1 MLHEFNMNI
10 KSKFRNAIMPVI
22 RKPYTDSLF
31 QQYIRD
37 YHFLFNTINKSA
49 GQFSFFKQ
57 AQNNPYVYSCVN
69 AISDTF
75 LINGFRIN
83 NPDEFNVNIN
93 NVRYLTNL
101 FNHPESNESSLT
113 FPVFLKQIVNSQE
126 LVGDT
131 FIEVNYEEFDYDH
144 NNYQIINGLQYV
156 PASLLRWFDD
166 TSQYGFRNKPSIR
179 YEPDELI
186 HIYEPSIDFRES
198 KFGES
203 KLEKIQKPLLMMF
216 LGLDYNQKLMENEG
230 IDPTAILSFPE
241 SMDDDQ
247 FNTELIRLQ
256 AMIQSQVSKHG
267 GMLAVKGA
275 TYQSANLNNKDM
287 DYVNMMNMCR
297 DMIISLFRVPPA
309 MIGVIETANLG
320 SGNGEAQK
328 EQFKNVMNAKAKFYE
343 AAFNKALGH
352 NGFQEV
358 FQFNEM
364 DIEDELKR
372 ANIESTQI
380 RDGVRTVNEI
390 RKGYGW
396 DPVDWGSEPLGY
408 GQAGM
413 NQLGIMSNEEQ
424 KSLQIENKNLTKA
437 LVMERIRKEYL

>member
-1 MLHEFNMNI
+1 MFDNFRMNM
-10 KSKFRNAIMPVI
+10 KSKFRNAVMPVI
-22 RKPYTDSLF
+22 RKPYEDSLF

-37 YHFLFNTINKSA
+37 YHFIFNTANKTA
-49 GQFSFFKQ
+49 GQYGFFRN
-57 AQNNPYVYSCVN
+57 AQDNPYVYSCVN

-75 LINGFRIN
+75 LINGFKIN
-83 NPDEFNVNIN
+83 NPDEFNVNVN

-101 FNHPESNESSLT
+101 FESPEANESSLT
-113 FPVFLKQIVNSQE
+113 FPVFIKQIVNSFE

-131 FIEVNYEEFDYDH
+131 FIEINYEEFDYDH
-144 NNYQIINGLQYV
+144 NNYHIMNGLQYV

-166 TSQYGFRNKPSIR
+166 TSQYGFRSKPNIR

-186 HIYEPSIDFRES
+186 HIYEPSIEFRES
-198 KFGES
+198 KFGVS
-203 KLEKIQKPLLMMF
+203 KLETIQKPLLMMF

-230 IDPTAILSFPE
+230 IDPTAILSFDKDIGNE
-241 SMDDDQ
+241 E
-247 FNTELIRLQ
+247 FNAELLRLQ
-256 AMIQSQVSKHG
+256 AMIKAQVRKHG

-275 TYQSANLNNKDM
+275 TYQSAKVNNKDM

-343 AAFNKALGH
+343 AGFNKALGR
-352 NGFQEV
+352 NGFDEV
-358 FQFNEM
+358 FKFNEM

-390 RKGYGW
+390 RKTYGW
-396 DPVDWGSEPLGY
+396 NPVEWGNEPLGY
-408 GQAGM
+408 GQAGV
-413 NQLGIMSNEEQ
+413 NSLLFNPDEA
-424 KSLQIENKNLTKA
+424 KSLQLENKSLSKA
-437 LVMERIRKEYL
+437 LLMERLRKEYR

>member
-1 MLHEFNMNI
+1 MNM
-10 KSKFRNAIMPVI
+10 KSKFRNAVMPVL
-22 RKPYTDSLF
+22 RKPYEDSLF
-31 QQYIRD
+31 QEYMRQYG
-37 YHFLFNTINKSA
+37 FLFNTANKTA
-49 GQFSFFKQ
+49 GQFGFFKK
-57 AQNNPYVYSCVN
+57 AQQNPYVYSCVN

-75 LINGFRIN
+75 LINGFNIN
-83 NPDEFNVNIN
+83 NPDEFTVNVN

-101 FNHPESNESSLT
+101 FNHPEANESSLT
-113 FPVFLKQIVNSQE
+113 FPVFIKQIVNSQE

-131 FIEVNYEEFDYDH
+131 FIEINYEEFDYDH
-144 NNYQIINGLQYV
+144 NNYHIINGLQYV
-156 PASLLRWFDD
+156 PASVLRWFDD
-166 TSQYGFRNKPSIR
+166 TDQYGFRNKPNIR

-186 HIYEPSIDFRES
+186 HIYEPSIDFKDS
-198 KFGES
+198 KFGLS
-203 KLEKIQKPLLMMF
+203 KLETIQKPLLMMW

-230 IDPTAILSFPE
+230 IDPTAILSFDKDIDVE
-241 SMDDDQ
+241 E
-247 FNTELIRLQ
+247 FNAELLRLQ
-256 AMIQSQVSKHG
+256 AAITAQVRKNG

-275 TYQSANLNNKDM
+275 TYQSAKMNNKDM

-343 AAFNKALGH
+343 AGFNKALGR
-352 NGFQEV
+352 NGFDEV

-372 ANIESTQI
+372 ANIESTQV

-390 RKGYGW
+390 RKTYGW
-396 DPVDWGSEPLGY
+396 DPVEWGNEPLGY
-408 GQAGM
+408 GQAGV
-413 NQLGIMSNEEQ
+413 NQLLTVGDQ
-424 KSLQIENKNLTKA
+424 KSLRLQNKNLQKA
-437 LVMERIRKEYL
+437 LLMERLGKEYR

>member
-1 MLHEFNMNI
+1 MNM
-10 KSKFRNAIMPVI
+10 KSKFRNAVMPVL

-31 QQYIRD
+31 QEYIRQ
-37 YHFLFNTINKSA
+37 YGFLFNTANKTA
-49 GQFSFFKQ
+49 GQFGFFKK
-57 AQNNPYVYSCVN
+57 AQENPYVYSCVN

-75 LINGFRIN
+75 LINGFKIN
-83 NPDEFNVNIN
+83 NPDEFTVNVN

-101 FNHPESNESSLT
+101 FQHPEANESSLT
-113 FPVFLKQIVNSQE
+113 FPVFIKQIVNSQE

-131 FIEVNYEEFDYDH
+131 FIEINYEEFDFDH
-144 NNYQIINGLQYV
+144 NNYHIINGLQYV

-166 TSQYGFRNKPSIR
+166 TGQYGFRNKPNIR

-186 HIYEPSIDFRES
+186 HIYEPSIDFKDS
-198 KFGES
+198 KFGLS
-203 KLEKIQKPLLMMF
+203 KLETIQKPLLMMW
-216 LGLDYNQKLMENEG
+216 LGLDYNQKIMENEG
-230 IDPTAILSFPE
+230 IDPTAILSFDKDIDVE
-241 SMDDDQ
+241 E
-247 FNTELIRLQ
+247 FNAELLRLQ
-256 AMIQSQVSKHG
+256 AAITAQVRKNG

-275 TYQSANLNNKDM
+275 TYQSAKMNNKDM

-343 AAFNKALGH
+343 AGFNKALGR
-352 NGFQEV
+352 NGFDEV

-372 ANIESTQI
+372 ANIESIQV
-380 RDGVRTVNEI
+380 RDGIRTVNEV
-390 RKGYGW
+390 RKEYGW
-396 DPVDWGSEPLGY
+396 EPVDWGDFPLNADVGFSDELD
-408 GQAGM
+408 M
-413 NQLGIMSNEEQ
+413 
-424 KSLQIENKNLTKA
+424 KSLNNAQRYKNNLYKSGLLENW
-437 LVMERIRKEYL
+437 MF

>member
-1 MLHEFNMNI
+1 MLDNFRMNM
-10 KSKFRNAIMPVI
+10 KSKFRNAVMPVL
-22 RKPYTDSLF
+22 RKPYEDSLF
-31 QQYIRD
+31 QEYMRQYG
-37 YHFLFNTINKSA
+37 FLFNTANKTA
-49 GQFSFFKQ
+49 GQFGFFKK
-57 AQNNPYVYSCVN
+57 AQQNPYVYSCVN

-75 LINGFRIN
+75 LINGFNIN
-83 NPDEFNVNIN
+83 NPDEFTVNVN

-101 FNHPESNESSLT
+101 FNHPEANESSLT
-113 FPVFLKQIVNSQE
+113 FPVFIKQIVNSQE

-131 FIEVNYEEFDYDH
+131 FIEINYEEFDYDH
-144 NNYQIINGLQYV
+144 NNYHIINGLQYV
-156 PASLLRWFDD
+156 PASVLRWFDD
-166 TSQYGFRNKPSIR
+166 TDQYGFRNKPNIR

-186 HIYEPSIDFRES
+186 HIYEPSIDFKDS
-198 KFGES
+198 KFGLS
-203 KLEKIQKPLLMMF
+203 KLETIQKPLLMMW

-230 IDPTAILSFPE
+230 IDPTAILSFDKDIDVE
-241 SMDDDQ
+241 E
-247 FNTELIRLQ
+247 FNAELLRLQ
-256 AMIQSQVSKHG
+256 AAITAQVRKNG

-275 TYQSANLNNKDM
+275 TYQSAKMNNKDM

-343 AAFNKALGH
+343 AGFNKALGR
-352 NGFQEV
+352 NGFDEV

-372 ANIESTQI
+372 ANIESTQV

-390 RKGYGW
+390 RKTYGW
-396 DPVDWGSEPLGY
+396 DPVEWGNEPLGY
-408 GQAGM
+408 GQAGV
-413 NQLGIMSNEEQ
+413 NQLLTVGDQ
-424 KSLQIENKNLTKA
+424 KSLRLQNKNLQKA
-437 LVMERIRKEYL
+437 LLMERLGKEYR

>member
-1 MLHEFNMNI
+1 
-10 KSKFRNAIMPVI
+10 MPVL

-31 QQYIRD
+31 QEYIRQ
-37 YHFLFNTINKSA
+37 YGFLFNTANKTA
-49 GQFSFFKQ
+49 GQFGFFKK
-57 AQNNPYVYSCVN
+57 AQENPYVYSCVN

-75 LINGFRIN
+75 LINGFKIN
-83 NPDEFNVNIN
+83 NPDEFTVNVN

-101 FNHPESNESSLT
+101 FQHPEANESNLT
-113 FPVFLKQIVNSQE
+113 FPVFIKQIVNSQE

-131 FIEVNYEEFDYDH
+131 FIEINYEEFDFDH
-144 NNYQIINGLQYV
+144 NNYHIINGLQYV

-166 TSQYGFRNKPSIR
+166 TGQYGFRNKPNIR

-186 HIYEPSIDFRES
+186 HIYEPSIDFKDS
-198 KFGES
+198 KFGLS
-203 KLEKIQKPLLMMF
+203 KLETIQKPLLMMW
-216 LGLDYNQKLMENEG
+216 LGLDYNQKIMENEG
-230 IDPTAILSFPE
+230 IDPTAILSFDKDIDVE
-241 SMDDDQ
+241 E
-247 FNTELIRLQ
+247 FNAELLRLQ
-256 AMIQSQVSKHG
+256 AAITAQVRKNG

-275 TYQSANLNNKDM
+275 TYQSAKMNNKDM

-343 AAFNKALGH
+343 AGFNKALGR
-352 NGFQEV
+352 NGFDEV

-372 ANIESTQI
+372 ANIESTQV
-380 RDGVRTVNEI
+380 RDGVRTVNEV
-390 RKGYGW
+390 RKTYGW
-396 DPVDWGSEPLGY
+396 DPVEWGNEPLGY
-408 GQAGM
+408 DQAGV
-413 NQLGIMSNEEQ
+413 NALLTAGES
-424 KSLQIENKNLTKA
+424 KSLKLENKNLQKA
-437 LVMERIRKEYL
+437 LLMERLGKEYK

>member
-1 MLHEFNMNI
+1 MFDNFRMNM
-10 KSKFRNAIMPVI
+10 KSKFRNAVMPVL

-31 QQYIRD
+31 QEYIRQ
-37 YHFLFNTINKSA
+37 YGFLFNTANKTA
-49 GQFSFFKQ
+49 GQFGFFKK
-57 AQNNPYVYSCVN
+57 AQENPYVYSCVN

-75 LINGFRIN
+75 LINGFKIN
-83 NPDEFNVNIN
+83 NPDEFTVNVN

-101 FNHPESNESSLT
+101 FQHPEANESSLT
-113 FPVFLKQIVNSQE
+113 FPVFIKQIVNSQE

-131 FIEVNYEEFDYDH
+131 FIEINYEEFDFDH
-144 NNYQIINGLQYV
+144 NNYHIINGLQYV

-166 TSQYGFRNKPSIR
+166 TGQYGFRNKPNIR

-186 HIYEPSIDFRES
+186 HIYEPSIDFKDS
-198 KFGES
+198 KFGLS
-203 KLEKIQKPLLMMF
+203 KLETIQKPLLMMW
-216 LGLDYNQKLMENEG
+216 LGLDYNQKIMENEG
-230 IDPTAILSFPE
+230 IDPTAILSFDKDIDVE
-241 SMDDDQ
+241 E
-247 FNTELIRLQ
+247 FNAELLRLQ
-256 AMIQSQVSKHG
+256 AAITAQVRKNG

-275 TYQSANLNNKDM
+275 TYQSAKMNNKDM

-343 AAFNKALGH
+343 AGFNKALGR
-352 NGFQEV
+352 NGFDEV

-372 ANIESTQI
+372 ANIESTQV
-380 RDGVRTVNEI
+380 RDGVRTVNEV
-390 RKGYGW
+390 RKTYGW
-396 DPVDWGSEPLGY
+396 DPVEWGNEPLGY
-408 GQAGM
+408 GQAGV
-413 NQLGIMSNEEQ
+413 NALLTAGES
-424 KSLQIENKNLTKA
+424 KSLKLENKNLQKA
-437 LVMERIRKEYL
+437 LLMERLGKEYK

>member
-1 MLHEFNMNI
+1 MLDNFRMNI
-10 KSKFRNAIMPVI
+10 KSKFRNAVMPVI
-22 RKPYTDSLF
+22 RKPLMDSLF
-31 QQYIRD
+31 QQYVRD
-37 YHFLFNTINKSA
+37 YHFLFNTVNKTA
-49 GQFSFFKQ
+49 GHYGFFRQ
-57 AQNNPYVYSCVN
+57 AQDNPYVYSCVN

-75 LINGFRIN
+75 LINGFKIN
-83 NPDEFNVNIN
+83 NPDEFHVNIN

-101 FNHPESNESSLT
+101 FNSPEANESSLT
-113 FPVFLKQIVNSQE
+113 FPVFIKQIVNSQE

-144 NNYQIINGLQYV
+144 NNYHIINGLQYV

-166 TSQYGFRNKPSIR
+166 TAQYGFRNKPNIR
-179 YEPDELI
+179 YEPEELI
-186 HIYEPSIDFRES
+186 HIYEPTIDFKDS

-203 KLEKIQKPLLMMF
+203 KLEKIQKPLLMMW

-230 IDPTAILSFPE
+230 IDPTAILSFDKDIDNDE
-241 SMDDDQ
+241 
-247 FNTELIRLQ
+247 FNAELLRLQ
-256 AMIQSQVSKHG
+256 AMIQSQVNKNG

-275 TYQSANLNNKDM
+275 SYQSANMNNKDM

-343 AAFNKALGH
+343 AAFNKALGS
-352 NGFQEV
+352 NGFDEV
-358 FQFNEM
+358 FEFNEM

-380 RDGVRTVNEI
+380 RDGIRTVNEI
-390 RKGYGW
+390 RKTYGW
-396 DPVDWGSEPLGY
+396 NPVEWGNEPLGY
-408 GQAGM
+408 GQSGV
-413 NQLGIMSNEEQ
+413 NQILTNPVDA
-424 KSLQIENKNLTKA
+424 KSLQLENKNLSKA
-437 LVMERIRKEYL
+437 LLMERLRKEYK